1 MTNHDKIL
9 IDISLV
15 KTLVAEQFP
24 EWVDLEI
31 KPVKFSGW
39 DNKTFHLGRHMTV
52 RLPTHAQYSNQVKKE
67 QYWLPKLAPKLP
79 LPIAMP
85 LKMGNPGA
93 GYPFHWSVYKWLEG
107 YTASTERI
115 THMNEFAKTLA
126 EFLTA
131 LQQCDPT
138 GGPSAGEHNFYRGGD
153 LAVYDAETREAIKHL
168 EAKEY
173 TEAVTEVW
181 DLALASTWQ
190 YPPVWV
196 HGDIAVGNLL
206 VNHGQLCA
214 VIDFG
219 QLGMGDPACDLV
231 IAWTLFTSDS
241 RNAFRAALN
250 LDKNTWARG
259 RGWALWKALCWAF
272 PGEKRIDWRVID
284 EILADHEIDKTTSTP

>member
-1 MTNHDKIL
+1 MTNSHKIL

-15 KTLVAEQFP
+15 KTLIAEQFP
-24 EWVDLEI
+24 EWADLEI

-52 RLPTHAQYSNQVKKE
+52 RLPSQVQYANQVKKE
-67 QYWLPKLAPKLP
+67 QYWLPRLAPNLP

-85 LKMGNPGA
+85 LKMGKPGA
-93 GYPFHWSVYKWLEG
+93 SYPFHWSVYKWLEG
-107 YTASTERI
+107 DRASIERI
-115 THMNEFAKTLA
+115 ANINEFAKRLA

-131 LQQCDPT
+131 LQQCDAT
-138 GGPSAGEHNFYRGGD
+138 GGPAAGEQNFYRGGE
-153 LAVYDAETREAIKHL
+153 LAVYDAETRKAIKNL
-168 EAKEY
+168 EVKEY

-206 VNHGQLCA
+206 VNHGRLCA
-214 VIDFG
+214 VVDFG
-219 QLGMGDPACDLV
+219 QLGIGDPACDLV
-231 IAWTLFTSDS
+231 MAWTLFTGES
-241 RNAFRAALN
+241 RDTFRSTLN
-250 LDKNTWARG
+250 LDKNTWERG

-272 PGEKRIDWRVID
+272 PGEKRVDWRVID
-284 EILADHEIDKTTSTP
+284 EILVDQQNR